1 MSVIL
6 ILIPV
11 SLVFATAFL
20 GAFFWAVRSGQYE
33 DTSTPSIRLLG
44 DDGVVPPH
52 PSKSGT
58 APVRPGAAASR
69 QALIPFNHED

>member
-44 DDGVVPPH
+44 DEGTVTPH
-52 PSKSGT
+52 SSKAGSI
-58 APVRPGAAASR
+58 RPDAAGSR

>member
-20 GAFFWAVRSGQYE
+20 AAFFWAVKSGQYE
-33 DTSTPSIRLLG
+33 DTSTPSLRLLA
-44 DDGVVPPH
+44 DDDSPP
-52 PSKSGT
+52 PAVGT
-58 APVRPGAAASR
+58 FDQEPKTKR
-69 QALIPFNHED
+69 

>member
-44 DDGVVPPH
+44 EDGTVPPH
-52 PSKSGT
+52 STKAGSAQPD
-58 APVRPGAAASR
+58 AAGSR

>member
-44 DDGVVPPH
+44 DDGAVPPH
-52 PSKSGT
+52 ASKSG
-58 APVRPGAAASR
+58 PVRSDAAGSR

>member
-44 DDGVVPPH
+44 DDGTVPPH
-52 PSKSGT
+52 ASKTGS
-58 APVRPGAAASR
+58 VRPDTTGSR
-69 QALIPFNHED
+69 QDLIPFNHED

>member
-44 DDGVVPPH
+44 EEGTVAPHSTKTGPVPPDTT
-52 PSKSGT
+52 G
-58 APVRPGAAASR
+58 SR